1 MLGHGVVLQQRAVN
15 GGGRGGGGRRGA
27 GHVGRH
33 GRALV
38 ELPHVL
44 LQVEVPAEAFA
55 AHVAGEGLLVVVR
68 VHVERQVVDLVEGL
82 VADAA
87 FVLLLRAVGQ
97 LVVLVVALLVEALAA
112 VLAHPRLVALVNPHV
127 RVERGGP
134 VEAFS
139 ARAALVWLVVG
150 VDDFVSTQCAGLAET
165 FAADLADKGASSG
178 VHRHVA
184 SQIVVG
190 VENLAALSAREAL
203 PGFVADAHTAAAAA
217 ATGVAVCL
225 HAVTVRHKLHRR
237 AVAVQLISAAETK
250 PVAVVPSP
258 AVGAHVLFS
267 TVARAA
273 HLVIF
278 LAVVVAS
285 VSYFRMIIFFFLFD
299 DVDNVRL
306 FVIVVEDPVV

>member
-1 MLGHGVVLQQRAVN
+1 MLGHGVVLQQRAVD

-97 LVVLVVALLVEALAA
+97 LVVLVVTLLVEALAA

-139 ARAALVWLVVG
+139 ARAALVRLVVG
-150 VDDFVSTQCAGLAET
+150 VDDFVSTQGAGLAKT
-165 FAADLADKGASSG
+165 LAADLADKGASPG
-178 VHRHVA
+178 VDGHVA

-203 PGFVADAHTAAAAA
+203 PGFAADAAAAA
-217 ATGVAVCL
+217 GVAVCL